1 MKMRVQVIA
10 CMVSFAFLL
19 AAPSA
24 LAQADRLIGV
34 WKITENKLPPTG
46 KRKDTLTIA
55 HQFPNLWIFTQ
66 KHFSHVEDPG
76 WFGKQRSDLPEEP
89 TAKQMEA
96 AYSRFIAR
104 SGTYEVKG
112 STITFLPM
120 VSKDPN
126 LTNAPVPTS
135 LDFKFEGDSL
145 IIYLRQPGISGP
157 IERIFTRLE

>member
-1 MKMRVQVIA
+1 MRFQVIA
-10 CMVSFAFLL
+10 CIAAFAFLL
-19 AAPSA
+19 VVPSA
-24 LAQADRLIGV
+24 LAQDGKLIGV
-34 WKITENKLPPTG
+34 WKITEFKLPPTG
-46 KRKDTLTIA
+46 EREDTLTMA
-55 HQFPNLWIFTQ
+55 YQFPNLLIFTK
-66 KHFSHVEDPG
+66 KHFSQVEDPG
-76 WFGKQRSDLPEEP
+76 WFGKPRPDLPEEP
-89 TAKQMEA
+89 TAKQIEA

-104 SGTYEVKG
+104 SGTYKVRG

-126 LTNAPVPTS
+126 ETNAPVPTS